1 MSKMATKNK
10 KKRMRLPAG
19 IGSVHK
25 VDGKNRRKPYRAR
38 VQSHIEFD
46 EITQKA
52 TRKYIILGYYE
63 TEADAIE
70 ALFEYRKNPY
80 TADAASYTFADVFKM
95 WSDKKYP
102 SLTISGQR
110 GYNSAFKN
118 STPLHNMKMKDIR
131 AIHLDNVMQ
140 NVEGGQQLQARL
152 KTFWGLL
159 FKYAMEYDIIQKNYS
174 EFVKTRDK
182 GTGGTTRTAIAKEDI
197 AKLWKEADNGNPDAE
212 IALIYIYTGMRP
224 SELLEM
230 PKANVDLQ
238 SRIMVGGKKTDAGK
252 DRRIPIHS
260 CILPFVENLMRQDG
274 DMLIMREVYGKLKS
288 VPYAFYSQYRWT
300 ELMKKLGMEYTMHYT
315 RHTCATLMREAN
327 IAEDIRKLIL
337 GHRNEDITDRYTH
350 HTDEMLLEA
359 IETLPS
365 RL

>member
-1 MSKMATKNK
+1 MADTKKK

-38 VQSHIEFD
+38 VQSHIEVD
-46 EITQKA
+46 PISQKA

-80 TADAASYTFADVFKM
+80 TLDASAYTFADVFKM

-118 STPLHNMKMKDIR
+118 SAPLHEMKMKDIR
-131 AIHLDNVMQ
+131 ATHLDNVMQ
-140 NVEGGQQLQARL
+140 NVEGGRQLQARL

-159 FKYAMEYDIIQKNYS
+159 FKYAVEYDIIQKNYA
-174 EFVKTRDK
+174 EFVQTRDK
-182 GTGGTTRTAIAKEDI
+182 DMGTTRTAISKEDI
-197 AKLWKEADNGNPDAE
+197 AKLWAEADSGNPDAE

-224 SELLEM
+224 SELLEVT
-230 PKANVDLQ
+230 KANVDLQ
-238 SRIMVGGKKTDAGK
+238 ARILVGGKKTKAGK
-252 DRRIPIHS
+252 DRRVPIHS
-260 CILPFVENLMRQDG
+260 CIMPFVEKLMQTEG
-274 DMLIMREVYGKLKS
+274 ETLITRKVYGKTKNI
-288 VPYAFYSQYRWT
+288 PYAYYVEYNWN

-315 RHTCATLMREAN
+315 RHTCATMMREAN

-350 HTDEMLLEA
+350 HTDEMLVAA

-365 RL
+365 RY

>member
-1 MSKMATKNK
+1 MSGTKRK

-46 EITQKA
+46 EVKQKA
-52 TRKYIILGYYE
+52 VRKYIILGYYE

-80 TADAASYTFADVFKM
+80 TLDAATYTFADVFKM
-95 WSDKKYP
+95 WSEKKYP

-131 AIHLDNVMQ
+131 ATHLDHVMQ
-140 NVEGGQQLQARL
+140 NIEGGRQLQARL

-159 FKYAMEYDIIQKNYS
+159 FKYALEYDIIQKNYAD
-174 EFVKTRDK
+174 FVKTRDK
-182 GTGGTTRTAIAKEDI
+182 DTGTTRTAISKEDRI
-197 AKLWKEADNGNPDAE
+197 KLWEEADNGNLDAK

-224 SELLEM
+224 SELLEI

-238 SRIMVGGKKTDAGK
+238 SRIMVGGKKTEAGK
-252 DRRIPIHS
+252 DRRIPIHT
-260 CILPFVENLMRQDG
+260 CILPFVEELMQQEG
-274 DMLIMREVYGKLKS
+274 EMLIMREVYGKLKS
-288 VPYAFYSQYRWT
+288 VPYMFYAQYRWT

-315 RHTCATLMREAN
+315 RHTCATMMREAN
-327 IAEDIRKLIL
+327 IAEDLRKLIL
-337 GHRNEDITDRYTH
+337 GHRNADITNRYTH
-350 HTDEMLLEA
+350 HPDEMLVEA
-359 IETLPS
+359 IEALPS
-365 RL
+365 RE

>member
-1 MSKMATKNK
+1 VSVTKKK

-46 EITQKA
+46 PITQKA
-52 TRKYIILGYYE
+52 TRKYIVLGYYE

-80 TADAASYTFADVFKM
+80 TLDAATYTFADVFKM

-102 SLTISGQR
+102 SLTIATQR

-131 AIHLDNVMQ
+131 ATHLDNVLQ
-140 NVEGGQQLQARL
+140 NVEGGRQLQARL
-152 KTFWGLL
+152 KTFWGLI
-159 FKYAMEYDIIQKNYS
+159 FKYAMEYDIIQKNYAD
-174 EFVKTRDK
+174 FVKTRDK
-182 GTGGTTRTAIAKEDI
+182 DTGTTRTAIPKEDREKI
-197 AKLWKEADNGNPDAE
+197 WQDADNGNPDAK

-230 PKANVDLQ
+230 PKNNVDLQ
-238 SRIMVGGKKTDAGK
+238 KRI
-252 DRRIPIHS
+252 IP
-260 CILPFVENLMRQDG
+260 L
-274 DMLIMREVYGKLKS
+274 
-288 VPYAFYSQYRWT
+288 
-300 ELMKKLGMEYTMHYT
+300 
-315 RHTCATLMREAN
+315 
-327 IAEDIRKLIL
+327 
-337 GHRNEDITDRYTH
+337 
-350 HTDEMLLEA
+350 
-359 IETLPS
+359 
-365 RL
+365 